1 MRCPYCVELHL
12 PLKIDMKLENRRRC
26 QVRKMITFDDFA
38 RIVKEEVELLPE
50 YVHEKLDGGVLAD
63 SSVYLHP
70 KRLADDLYI
79 LGTYSVDPVFGK
91 QIVLYYGS
99 FVSMLG
105 ESPVTVY
112 RDKIRETVRH
122 EFLHHLETRAG
133 LFSRGTL
140 AEEDARSMQEYFK
153 NHTTGG

>member
-1 MRCPYCVELHL
+1 ML
-12 PLKIDMKLENRRRC
+12 
-26 QVRKMITFDDFA
+26 TFEDFA
-38 RIVKEEVELLPE
+38 KIVKEEVELLPE

-70 KRLADDLYI
+70 KRVADDLYI

-99 FVSMLG
+99 FAATLKDEPEM
-105 ESPVTVY
+105 VY
-112 RDKIRETVRH
+112 RSKIRETVRH

-133 LFSRGTL
+133 LYSRGTL
-140 AEEDARSMQEYFK
+140 IEEDARRMQEYYRNHSK
-153 NHTTGG
+153 NPDN

>member
-1 MRCPYCVELHL
+1 
-12 PLKIDMKLENRRRC
+12 
-26 QVRKMITFDDFA
+26 MISFEDFV
-38 RIVKEEVELLPE
+38 RIVKEEVDLLPE

-63 SSVYLHP
+63 PGAYLHP

-99 FVSMLG
+99 FASTLG
-105 ESPVTVY
+105 DTSESVY
-112 RDKIRETVRH
+112 RRKIRETVRH

-133 LFSRGTL
+133 LYGKGSL
-140 AEEDARSMQEYFK
+140 AEEDARRMQNYYQSHKPDE
-153 NHTTGG
+153 GG